1 MVDMPDWIDKSEEE
15 IEEIIVNL
23 AEEKDKSTSE
33 IGNILRDKYGIP
45 NVKDILG
52 RNMLEVLVDNGVE
65 PDIPED
71 LMEQLKD
78 SVNLRNHLDRNP
90 NDVESQRALSELES
104 KIQKLT
110 KYYRSKGRL
119 PEDWRYDPER
129 AALLVQS

>member
-23 AEEKDKSTSE
+23 AEEKDKSPSE

-45 NVKDILG
+45 NVNDVLG

-110 KYYRSKGRL
+110 KYYLRKGRL
-119 PEDWRYDPER
+119 PEGWRYDPER

>member
-23 AEEKDKSTSE
+23 AEEKDKSPSE

-45 NVKDILG
+45 NVSEVLG
-52 RNMLEVLVDNGVE
+52 KNMLEVLVDNGVE

-78 SVNLRNHLDRNP
+78 AVNLDNHLDQNP

-104 KIQKLT
+104 KIQKLS
-110 KYYRSKGRL
+110 KYYRRKGRL

>member
-23 AEEKDKSTSE
+23 AEEKDKSPSE

-45 NVKDILG
+45 NVSEVLG
-52 RNMLEVLVDNGVE
+52 KNMVEVLVDNDVE

-78 SVNLRNHLDRNP
+78 AVNLSNHLDQNP

-104 KIQKLT
+104 KIQKLS
-110 KYYRSKGRL
+110 KYYRRKGRL

>member
-23 AEEKDKSTSE
+23 AEEKDQSTSE

-110 KYYRSKGRL
+110 KYYLRKGRL
-119 PEDWRYDPER
+119 PEGWRYDPER